1 MAGDAGRFS
10 SPDPLAEDDVDLALP
25 SSPMTTK
32 TRPATATRRART
44 STATATLLPYYRSDD
59 PSMPAN
65 STPVKGSGSGASAG
79 GRRRR
84 WSPRKRTFELDVGD
98 ERSPQ
103 RIYVTV
109 EAGGGEEAA
118 KRGVKRKLF
127 PPSSPSRTAVIHGEE
142 ITTTS
147 VPLRGL
153 TDDEGE
159 GAGADE
165 NGDDDGATPRKR
177 PRRRKSNGTP
187 MPGRGRKRAAGTPL
201 QKTATNNTQRR
212 GRRKSNPAPALG
224 SGPSVASDAPT
235 GVDVENENG
244 HENEHADAGAT
255 PKPRTRARRT
265 PRKPAAPEVP
275 SSQLSSRPTGRKRGR
290 PRKALLPDELPVLTE
305 SEADRTAVDA
315 DRMEPMYEPPSDA
328 VPPSGAD
335 VEEPRDDAD
344 GRGEAREEEEDLL
357 MLDSTPRRSNGT
369 PTPESIRRQ
378 LEERTT
384 SPDPTSEDAYAD
396 GDEGYVPMMEHQSD
410 AESEFEGAGGATY
423 NGQDTLAHASDFSM
437 IAVES
442 LPSFQA
448 SFQADLSR
456 INSEGA
462 VPREEFGEETSLI
475 INQTLASLRQSTQ
488 TEAERRSPAPLSAD
502 DNHEKQDQPERPRQP
517 SEELTRNGSRGPSR
531 SPSQSPRKQKP
542 LPLSRQLFG
551 SKVTKAPHVDD
562 SFSTIPDSILHAATP
577 RRVPM
582 RATSTAVANENPS
595 VYDDSFS
602 EIPEA
607 VLEAATPK
615 PPARTTTVDGDDAP
629 AANSTMEQSIHSV
642 GRSGR
647 SALRSMRLPTP
658 DDTSSSNT
666 GSKRAQDEE
675 ESARA
680 EVQEA
685 EGSNALPD
693 ITSSPPNQSQVYVT
707 DFDAP
712 ENRRDTSGTPDA
724 RKSSPHLPPSGAA
737 PLDRV
742 QSLEP
747 PVHGGRPSL
756 SPIVRVARTLQSVIS
771 DRSSPDGRE
780 SNLGSPLFRRSSA
793 SNEPARQSPGVIK
806 SPTPVP
812 PVVHTNNNDEVM
824 AAPTSSFEA
833 FASFTQRW
841 RSGQNQN
848 NQHQPSLGV
857 IGDVEDPFGPGIRA
871 DVGDADGSA
880 TATDSMRAA
889 PPSDDQTSWAADRS
903 PAARRAGRQPGFS
916 QVESRNSSL
925 LGTRGSRASQAMGE
939 FAAENGDENFHGD
952 EPNSVGE
959 EPGHSEV
966 HDQTAG
972 QDGEDSGISYNE
984 DDDDMDIWDFE
995 ASRPTPDQPS
1005 RTAQVLPKPRA
1016 QHTQLQ
1022 QEEQQQQQASSS
1034 AEEPPPRRSM
1044 IPSPWRR
1051 NGRRLIYKDEVT
1063 SPSQIEI
1070 EEASPVS
1077 GEIDDDDRRE
1087 MIPAPA
1093 PAPASRRTSAVHQ
1106 WRGALDL
1113 EPDLEPE
1120 QEQEQERDTQPRTGV
1135 REDTR
1140 RQTDVRQDATE
1151 EPDMQEA
1158 EVDDYDLMDHQSD
1171 GGSVV
1176 AEDEQAYHDPESE
1189 ANSMVEQRAENG
1201 NDHSPERQ
1209 SAADEEYSL
1218 LLPSDKTDAEPAP
1231 QENSIQ
1237 TTEVEEYSLV
1247 AQQGKN
1253 KKNQLPVQ
1261 EKRKFRFFGGFD
1273 ILSFFSSPAA
1283 LPKTGDRADE
1293 AETPS
1298 APKVAAMTKATTN
1311 GATARGA
1318 GNITVT
1324 TNTTRESQATRE
1336 REKAAQPAP
1345 AKQTPKAALWSNG
1358 LFPSIPQKQFFRPGP
1373 ERRVDL
1379 FSSPGKEDGDAGAG
1393 ASESSDPV
1401 VDTYAPSPSPSGS
1414 GSGSPGRSLSPSPT
1428 RSPAQSAAP
1437 STPERQIY
1445 PPIGQKRNSNPPCG
1459 GRQSGPSSLYSP
1471 QPAAAGNAT
1480 TSANSVNG
1488 FLRVP
1493 QPPQLQRLEEEEQEE
1508 QGQGHDSSVLTDGT
1522 DYERLPPRDKPS
1534 QWDRM
1539 ASPSKSCF
1547 RSPLKPTTPGRVVAF
1562 TSSALSPLA
1571 ARRDDA
1577 DNRGSGSGPLP
1588 QPRDKDNVRESEFAR
1603 VGDTNAANRKAPLA
1617 RADGGRGSGAALPA
1631 SINGRQAQ
1639 QKQLAHATAQAY
1651 RNTDSVTAGTTAPP
1665 TSTTSNIMSPKA
1677 PPTTAI
1683 FRPPLSQTTW
1693 TKDHW
1698 LRLEFLA
1705 HLRRRDPVAFDLLLP
1720 PELDLGFFERHRL
1733 RGKEVAAQGARLLLE
1748 PWHLEVVEAF
1758 RRELGGD
1765 ACGWDDAS
1773 LAKRLFALL
1782 VAEDRR
1788 TRKRDGG
1795 GGDGGGVTA

>member
-10 SPDPLAEDDVDLALP
+10 SPDPLAEDDLDLPLP
-25 SSPMTTK
+25 SSSMTTK
-32 TRPATATRRART
+32 TRPTTATRRART
-44 STATATLLPYYRSDD
+44 STATATLLPYNRSDD

-98 ERSPQ
+98 GRSPQ

-153 TDDEGE
+153 TDDEGANE
-159 GAGADE
+159 D
-165 NGDDDGATPRKR
+165 GDDDGATPRKR

-212 GRRKSNPAPALG
+212 GRRKSNPAAALG
-224 SGPSVASDAPT
+224 PEPSVASDAPT
-235 GVDVENENG
+235 RVDVENEDG
-244 HENEHADAGAT
+244 HENENADAGAT
-255 PKPRTRARRT
+255 PKPRTRARKT
-265 PRKPAAPEVP
+265 PKKPAAPEVP

-305 SEADRTAVDA
+305 SEADRTAAYTDQ
-315 DRMEPMYEPPSDA
+315 MEPMYEPPSDA

-335 VEEPRDDAD
+335 VEEPTDDAD
-344 GRGEAREEEEDLL
+344 GRGEALEEEEDLL
-357 MLDSTPRRSNGT
+357 MLDSTPRRGNGT

-378 LEERTT
+378 LEERAT
-384 SPDPTSEDAYAD
+384 SPPDPTSEDAYAD
-396 GDEGYVPMMEHQSD
+396 GDEGYVPIMEHQSD

-462 VPREEFGEETSLI
+462 APREEFGEETSLI

-488 TEAERRSPAPLSAD
+488 TEAERRSPDPLSAD
-502 DNHEKQDQPERPRQP
+502 GNYEKQDLPERPRQP
-517 SEELTRNGSRGPSR
+517 SEELTPNGSRGPSR
-531 SPSQSPRKQKP
+531 SPSRSPRKQKS
-542 LPLSRQLFG
+542 LPLSRQLLG
-551 SKVTKAPHVDD
+551 SKVLKAPHVDD

-582 RATSTAVANENPS
+582 RATSTAAANENTS
-595 VYDDSFS
+595 AYDDSFS

-615 PPARTTTVDGDDAP
+615 LPARTTTVDGGDAP
-629 AANSTMEQSIHSV
+629 AADSTMEQLIHSV

-647 SALRSMRLPTP
+647 STLRSMRLPTP

-680 EVQEA
+680 EAQEA
-685 EGSNALPD
+685 EGSNARLD

-712 ENRRDTSGTPDA
+712 ENRRDASGTPDA

-747 PVHGGRPSL
+747 PVHAGRPSL

-793 SNEPARQSPGVIK
+793 SNEPARQSPGVAK

-812 PVVHTNNNDEVM
+812 PVVHTNNNDEAM

-841 RSGQNQN
+841 RSGQNQTD
-848 NQHQPSLGV
+848 QHQPSPGV
-857 IGDVEDPFGPGIRA
+857 IGNVEDPFGPGIRA
-871 DVGDADGSA
+871 DVGNADGSA
-880 TATDSMRAA
+880 TATNSMRAA
-889 PPSDDQTSWAADRS
+889 PPSDDQTRWAADRS
-903 PAARRAGRQPGFS
+903 PAAQRAGGQPGFS

-925 LGTRGSRASQAMGE
+925 LGTRGSKASQAMGE
-939 FAAENGDENFHGD
+939 FAAENGDENFDGD

-966 HDQTAG
+966 HNQTAG
-972 QDGEDSGISYNE
+972 QDGGDSGMTYNE
-984 DDDDMDIWDFE
+984 YDDDMDIWDFE

-1005 RTAQVLPKPRA
+1005 RTAQVVPKPRP
-1016 QHTQLQ
+1016 QHPQLQ
-1022 QEEQQQQQASSS
+1022 QQEQQQQQASIS
-1034 AEEPPPRRSM
+1034 AEQPPYPRRSM

-1077 GEIDDDDRRE
+1077 GEIDDDGHE

-1113 EPDLEPE
+1113 EPEQEPE
-1120 QEQEQERDTQPRTGV
+1120 QEQEQERETQPRTGV

-1140 RQTDVRQDATE
+1140 RQTEVQQDATE

-1171 GGSVV
+1171 GGSVA
-1176 AEDEQAYHDPESE
+1176 AEDEQAYHNPESE
-1189 ANSMVEQRAENG
+1189 ANSMVEQLAENG

-1231 QENSIQ
+1231 QDGSIQ

-1253 KKNQLPVQ
+1253 KKNQPPAQ
-1261 EKRKFRFFGGFD
+1261 EKRKSRFFGGFD

-1283 LPKTGDRADE
+1283 LPKSGDRADE

-1311 GATARGA
+1311 VTTARDA
-1318 GNITVT
+1318 ASTTIT
-1324 TNTTRESQATRE
+1324 TNTARESQVTGG

-1345 AKQTPKAALWSNG
+1345 VKQIPKATLWSNG
-1358 LFPSIPQKQFFRPGP
+1358 LFPSIPQKQFFRPSP

-1379 FSSPGKEDGDAGAG
+1379 FSSPRKEDGAAGVG
-1393 ASESSDPV
+1393 ASGSSDPV
-1401 VDTYAPSPSPSGS
+1401 VDTYAPSPSLSGS
-1414 GSGSPGRSLSPSPT
+1414 GSGSPERSLSPSPT

-1445 PPIGQKRNSNPPCG
+1445 PPIGQKRDSNPPLG
-1459 GRQSGPSSLYSP
+1459 GQQSGPSSLFSP
-1471 QPAAAGNAT
+1471 QPAAAAAAGGNAT
-1480 TSANSVNG
+1480 ASANSVNG

-1493 QPPQLQRLEEEEQEE
+1493 QLPQLQRLEEEEQEG
-1508 QGQGHDSSVLTDGT
+1508 QGQGHDSSALTDGT

-1547 RSPLKPTTPGRVVAF
+1547 RSPLKPTTPGRVVTF
-1562 TSSALSPLA
+1562 TSRALSPLA
-1571 ARRDDA
+1571 ARRDDT
-1577 DNRGSGSGPLP
+1577 DKMGHSSGPLL
-1588 QPRDKDNVRESEFAR
+1588 QPNDKNNVRSSESAVGSDTDANGKAFSVR
-1603 VGDTNAANRKAPLA
+1603 V
-1617 RADGGRGSGAALPA
+1617 DGGRGPGAVLPA
-1631 SINGRQAQ
+1631 STNGRQAQ
-1639 QKQLAHATAQAY
+1639 QKQLAHATAPAY
-1651 RNTDSVTAGTTAPP
+1651 RNTDSTTTKATAPP
-1665 TSTTSNIMSPKA
+1665 TSTTSNAASPRTQ
-1677 PPTTAI
+1677 TTTSI

-1705 HLRRRDPVAFDLLLP
+1705 HLRRRDPAAFDPLLP
-1720 PELDLGFFERHRL
+1720 PELDLPFFERHRL

-1788 TRKRDGG
+1788 ARKRDGG
-1795 GGDGGGVTA
+1795 GGGVAA

>member
-1 MAGDAGRFS
+1 MADDAGRFS
-10 SPDPLAEDDVDLALP
+10 SPDPLAEDDLDLALP
-25 SSPMTTK
+25 SSTMTTK
-32 TRPATATRRART
+32 TRPTTATRRART
-44 STATATLLPYYRSDD
+44 SITTATLLPYDRSDD

-65 STPVKGSGSGASAG
+65 STPVKGSGSATSAG

-98 ERSPQ
+98 GRSPQ

-109 EAGGGEEAA
+109 EAGGGEEAS

-127 PPSSPSRTAVIHGEE
+127 PPSSPSRTGVIHGEE

-153 TDDEGE
+153 TDDEGAGE

-165 NGDDDGATPRKR
+165 DGNHDGTTPRKR

-187 MPGRGRKRAAGTPL
+187 MPAQGRKRAAGTPL
-201 QKTATNNTQRR
+201 QKTATTNTQRR
-212 GRRKSNPAPALG
+212 AKRKGNSAAALG
-224 SGPSVASDAPT
+224 SGASIASDAPT

-244 HENEHADAGAT
+244 HENADADAGAT
-255 PKPRTRARRT
+255 PKPTARARKT
-265 PRKPAAPEVP
+265 PKKPAAPEAP

-305 SEADRTAVDA
+305 SEADRTAA
-315 DRMEPMYEPPSDA
+315 ATDRMEPMYEPPSDG
-328 VPPSGAD
+328 VPPSEANLE
-335 VEEPRDDAD
+335 VPRDDAD
-344 GRGEAREEEEDLL
+344 SRGEAREEEEDLL

-378 LEERTT
+378 LEERAT
-384 SPDPTSEDAYAD
+384 SPPDPTSEDAYAD
-396 GDEGYVPMMEHQSD
+396 VNEGYMPMMEHQSD
-410 AESEFEGAGGATY
+410 PESEFEGAGGATY

-437 IAVES
+437 IPVES

-462 VPREEFGEETSLI
+462 APREEFGEETSLI

-488 TEAERRSPAPLSAD
+488 TEAERHSPDPLSAD
-502 DNHEKQDQPERPRQP
+502 DNHEKQDQPGRPGQP
-517 SEELTRNGSRGPSR
+517 PEEFTQNSSRGPSR
-531 SPSQSPRKQKP
+531 SPSRSPRKQKP

-551 SKVTKAPHVDD
+551 SKVAKAPHVDD

-582 RATSTAVANENPS
+582 RATSTAAANES
-595 VYDDSFS
+595 TSMYDDSFS

-615 PPARTTTVDGDDAP
+615 PPARTSTVHGDDAP
-629 AANSTMEQSIHSV
+629 AADSTMEPSIHSV

-647 SALRSMRLPTP
+647 STLRPMRLPTP
-658 DDTSSSNT
+658 DDTSSSNN

-675 ESARA
+675 GSARA

-685 EGSNALPD
+685 EGSNARPD
-693 ITSSPPNQSQVYVT
+693 ITSSPPNQSQFYVT
-707 DFDAP
+707 DFGAP
-712 ENRRDTSGTPDA
+712 EIPRDTSGTPNA

-742 QSLEP
+742 HSLEP

-793 SNEPARQSPGVIK
+793 SNEPARQSPGVAK

-812 PVVHTNNNDEVM
+812 PVNNNGDDDEAM
-824 AAPTSSFEA
+824 AAPTSSFDA
-833 FASFTQRW
+833 FASFKQRW
-841 RSGQNQN
+841 RPSQNRN
-848 NQHQPSLGV
+848 TQHQPSPSVVGE
-857 IGDVEDPFGPGIRA
+857 VEDPFGPGIRA
-871 DVGDADGSA
+871 DVGNADGSA

-889 PPSDDQTSWAADRS
+889 PPSDDQMGLAADRS
-903 PAARRAGRQPGFS
+903 PRAQRAGRQPGFS

-939 FAAENGDENFHGD
+939 FAVENGDENFDGD
-952 EPNSVGE
+952 EPNSLGE

-966 HDQTAG
+966 HDQTLG
-972 QDGEDSGISYNE
+972 QDGEDSGITYNE
-984 DDDDMDIWDFE
+984 DDGDDMDIWDIE
-995 ASRPTPDQPS
+995 ASRPTPDKPHS
-1005 RTAQVLPKPRA
+1005 TAQVVPEPRP
-1016 QHTQLQ
+1016 
-1022 QEEQQQQQASSS
+1022 QQQQQQQGSSS
-1034 AEEPPPRRSM
+1034 AEEPPHPRRSK

-1077 GEIDDDDRRE
+1077 GEVDDDGHE

-1113 EPDLEPE
+1113 EPEQEPE
-1120 QEQEQERDTQPRTGV
+1120 QEQEQERDTQPRMEV

-1140 RQTDVRQDATE
+1140 RQTEIRQDVAE

-1171 GGSVV
+1171 DGSVA
-1176 AEDEQAYHDPESE
+1176 AEDEHAYHNPESE
-1189 ANSMVEQRAENG
+1189 AHSMVEQLPENG

-1231 QENSIQ
+1231 QENSTQ
-1237 TTEVEEYSLV
+1237 TTQAEEYSLV

-1253 KKNQLPVQ
+1253 NKNQAPAQ
-1261 EKRKFRFFGGFD
+1261 EKRKSRFFGGFD

-1283 LPKTGDRADE
+1283 LPKTGGGAAE

-1298 APKVAAMTKATTN
+1298 APKVVAMTKATASGT
-1311 GATARGA
+1311 TARRA
-1318 GNITVT
+1318 ANTTTT
-1324 TNTTRESQATRE
+1324 TNTTGESQATRE

-1345 AKQTPKAALWSNG
+1345 AEQTPKAALWSNG
-1358 LFPSIPQKQFFRPGP
+1358 LFPSIPQKQFKPSP
-1373 ERRVDL
+1373 ERSVDL
-1379 FSSPGKEDGDAGAG
+1379 ISSPGEEDGAAGADVSG
-1393 ASESSDPV
+1393 STDPV
-1401 VDTYAPSPSPSGS
+1401 ADTYAPSLSGS
-1414 GSGSPGRSLSPSPT
+1414 GSGSPERSASRSPT
-1428 RSPAQSAAP
+1428 RSPAQSVAP

-1445 PPIGQKRNSNPPCG
+1445 PPIGQKRNSNPPWG
-1459 GRQSGPSSLYSP
+1459 GQQSATSSPFSA
-1471 QPAAAGNAT
+1471 QPATTAAGRNAT
-1480 TSANSVNG
+1480 ITANSVNG

-1493 QPPQLQRLEEEEQEE
+1493 QLPQLQRLEEEEQEE
-1508 QGQGHDSSVLTDGT
+1508 QGQGHGSSVLTDGT
-1522 DYERLPPRDKPS
+1522 EYERLPPRDKPS
-1534 QWDRM
+1534 QWDRT

-1577 DNRGSGSGPLP
+1577 DNRGSGSGPVP
-1588 QPRDKDNVRESEFAR
+1588 QPRGKDNVRSLESAR
-1603 VGDTNAANRKAPLA
+1603 VGDTNPANRKAPSA
-1617 RADGGRGSGAALPA
+1617 EVDGGRGSGAALPA
-1631 SINGRQAQ
+1631 STNGRQAQ

-1651 RNTDSVTAGTTAPP
+1651 RNTDSTTTRTTAPP
-1665 TSTTSNIMSPKA
+1665 TSTTSNTTSPGI
-1677 PPTTAI
+1677 PMTTST

-1705 HLRRRDPVAFDLLLP
+1705 HLRRRDPAAFDPLLP

-1782 VAEDRR
+1782 VAEQRR
-1788 TRKRDGG
+1788 ARKRDGG
-1795 GGDGGGVTA
+1795 GGAAA

>member
-1 MAGDAGRFS
+1 MADDAGRFS
-10 SPDPLAEDDVDLALP
+10 SPDPLAEDDLGLALP
-25 SSPMTTK
+25 SSTMTTK
-32 TRPATATRRART
+32 TRPTTAARRART
-44 STATATLLPYYRSDD
+44 STATATLLPYDRSDD

-65 STPVKGSGSGASAG
+65 STPVKGSGSATSAG

-98 ERSPQ
+98 GSSPQ

-109 EAGGGEEAA
+109 EAGGGEETA
-118 KRGVKRKLF
+118 KRGIKRKLF

-159 GAGADE
+159 GAGAGADE
-165 NGDDDGATPRKR
+165 NGNDDGATPRKR

-187 MPGRGRKRAAGTPL
+187 MPGRGRKRAAGSPL
-201 QKTATNNTQRR
+201 QKTATMNTQRR
-212 GRRKSNPAPALG
+212 GRRKSNPVAALG
-224 SGPSVASDAPT
+224 SEADVASDAPT

-244 HENEHADAGAT
+244 HENENADAGAT
-255 PKPRTRARRT
+255 PKPRTRARKT
-265 PRKPAAPEVP
+265 PKKPAAPEVP

-290 PRKALLPDELPVLTE
+290 PRKALLPDELPILTE
-305 SEADRTAVDA
+305 SEADRTAADT
-315 DRMEPMYEPPSDA
+315 DRMEPMYKPPSDA
-328 VPPSGAD
+328 VPPSEAN
-335 VEEPRDDAD
+335 VEEPRHDAD

-378 LEERTT
+378 LEERPT
-384 SPDPTSEDAYAD
+384 SPPDPTSEDAYAD
-396 GDEGYVPMMEHQSD
+396 GDEGYMPMMEHQSD
-410 AESEFEGAGGATY
+410 AESEVEGAGGATY

-462 VPREEFGEETSLI
+462 APREEFGEETSLI

-488 TEAERRSPAPLSAD
+488 TEAERHSPDPLSAD
-502 DNHEKQDQPERPRQP
+502 DNHEKQDHPERPGQP
-517 SEELTRNGSRGPSR
+517 PEEPTQSSSRGPSR
-531 SPSQSPRKQKP
+531 SPSRSPRKQKP

-551 SKVTKAPHVDD
+551 TKVAKAPHVDD

-582 RATSTAVANENPS
+582 RATSTAVANENTS
-595 VYDDSFS
+595 TYDDDSFS
-602 EIPEA
+602 DIPEA

-615 PPARTTTVDGDDAP
+615 PPARTTTVDGDNAP
-629 AANSTMEQSIHSV
+629 AADSTMEPSIHSV
-642 GRSGR
+642 GRNGPST
-647 SALRSMRLPTP
+647 LRSTRLPTP

-675 ESARA
+675 ESAPA

-685 EGSNALPD
+685 EGSHARGD

-707 DFDAP
+707 DFDALA
-712 ENRRDTSGTPDA
+712 NQRDLSGTPDA
-724 RKSSPHLPPSGAA
+724 RKSSPNLPPSGAA

-793 SNEPARQSPGVIK
+793 SNEPARQSPGVPK

-812 PVVHTNNNDEVM
+812 PVVHTNNDDEPM
-824 AAPTSSFEA
+824 AAPTSSFDA

-841 RSGQNQN
+841 RTSQNQN
-848 NQHQPSLGV
+848 NQHRSSPSV
-857 IGDVEDPFGPGIRA
+857 IGEVEDPFGPGIRA
-871 DVGDADGSA
+871 DVGNADDSA
-880 TATDSMRAA
+880 TATNSMRAA
-889 PPSDDQTSWAADRS
+889 PSSDGRMSWAADRS
-903 PAARRAGRQPGFS
+903 PAAQMAGRQSGFS

-925 LGTRGSRASQAMGE
+925 LGTRGSSTSQAMGG
-939 FAAENGDENFHGD
+939 FAAENGDDDFEGD
-952 EPNSVGE
+952 EPSSVGKE
-959 EPGHSEV
+959 QGHSEV
-966 HDQTAG
+966 HDQTTG
-972 QDGEDSGISYNE
+972 QDGEDSGITYNE
-984 DDDDMDIWDFE
+984 DEDDMDIWDIE
-995 ASRPTPDQPS
+995 ASRPTPDQPP
-1005 RTAQVLPKPRA
+1005 RTAQVAPKPRP
-1016 QHTQLQ
+1016 QHPQLEQ
-1022 QEEQQQQQASSS
+1022 QQQQQASSS
-1034 AEEPPPRRSM
+1034 VDEPPHPRRSK

-1077 GEIDDDDRRE
+1077 GEVDDNGHE
-1087 MIPAPA
+1087 MI

-1113 EPDLEPE
+1113 EPE
-1120 QEQEQERDTQPRTGV
+1120 QELEQEQERDTQLRTEV

-1140 RQTDVRQDATE
+1140 RQTEVRQDATE

-1158 EVDDYDLMDHQSD
+1158 EVDYDLMDHESD
-1171 GGSVV
+1171 GGSVA
-1176 AEDEQAYHDPESE
+1176 AEDEQAYHNPESE
-1189 ANSMVEQRAENG
+1189 AHSMVEQLPENG

-1209 SAADEEYSL
+1209 SAADDEYSL
-1218 LLPSDKTDAEPAP
+1218 LLPSDKTEAEPAR

-1237 TTEVEEYSLV
+1237 TMDVEEYSLV
-1247 AQQGKN
+1247 AQQSKN
-1253 KKNQLPVQ
+1253 KKNQPPAQ
-1261 EKRKFRFFGGFD
+1261 EKRKSRFFGGFD

-1298 APKVAAMTKATTN
+1298 APKVVAMTKATTTN
-1311 GATARGA
+1311 GTTARGTA
-1318 GNITVT
+1318 NTITT
-1324 TNTTRESQATRE
+1324 TNAARESQ
-1336 REKAAQPAP
+1336 P
-1345 AKQTPKAALWSNG
+1345 KQTPKAALWSNG
-1358 LFPSIPQKQFFRPGP
+1358 LFPSIPQKQFRPSP

-1379 FSSPGKEDGDAGAG
+1379 FSSPRKEDGAAGAG

-1401 VDTYAPSPSPSGS
+1401 VDTYAPSLSGS
-1414 GSGSPGRSLSPSPT
+1414 GSGSPERSASRSPT

-1445 PPIGQKRNSNPPCG
+1445 PPIGQKRNFIP
-1459 GRQSGPSSLYSP
+1459 RQGDNQASA
-1471 QPAAAGNAT
+1471 QPAAAGNANVNR
-1480 TSANSVNG
+1480 ANG

-1493 QPPQLQRLEEEEQEE
+1493 QIPQLQRLEEEEQEE
-1508 QGQGHDSSVLTDGT
+1508 QEQGPGHDSSVLTDGT

-1534 QWDRM
+1534 QWDRT

-1571 ARRDDA
+1571 ARCDDA
-1577 DNRGSGSGPLP
+1577 DNRGSSSGPLL
-1588 QPRDKDNVRESEFAR
+1588 QPRNKDNVRSPESAR
-1603 VGDTNAANRKAPLA
+1603 VGDANAANRKAPLA
-1617 RADGGRGSGAALPA
+1617 RVDNGRGSDAALPA

-1651 RNTDSVTAGTTAPP
+1651 RNTNSTTTRTTAPP
-1665 TSTTSNIMSPKA
+1665 TSTTSNTTSPGA
-1677 PPTTAI
+1677 PTTTST
-1683 FRPPLSQTTW
+1683 FRPPLSHTTW

-1705 HLRRRDPVAFDLLLP
+1705 YLRRRDPVAFDPLLP
-1720 PELDLGFFERHRL
+1720 PELDLGFFESHRL

-1788 TRKRDGG
+1788 MRKRASSGA
-1795 GGDGGGVTA
+1795 GVTA

>member
-1 MAGDAGRFS
+1 MADDAGRFS
-10 SPDPLAEDDVDLALP
+10 SPDPLAEDDLDLALP
-25 SSPMTTK
+25 SSMMTTK
-32 TRPATATRRART
+32 TRPTTATRRART
-44 STATATLLPYYRSDD
+44 STATATLLPYDRSDG

-65 STPVKGSGSGASAG
+65 STPVKGSGSATSAG

-98 ERSPQ
+98 GRSPQ

-109 EAGGGEEAA
+109 EAGSGEEAA

-153 TDDEGE
+153 TDDEGGGE
-159 GAGADE
+159 GAGAEE
-165 NGDDDGATPRKR
+165 NGNDDGATPRKR

-201 QKTATNNTQRR
+201 QKTATTNTQRR
-212 GRRKSNPAPALG
+212 GKRKG
-224 SGPSVASDAPT
+224 DAPT
-235 GVDVENENG
+235 GVDDVENENG
-244 HENEHADAGAT
+244 HENENADAGAT
-255 PKPRTRARRT
+255 PKPTTRARKT
-265 PRKPAAPEVP
+265 PKKPAAPEAP

-290 PRKALLPDELPVLTE
+290 PRKALLPDELPLLTE
-305 SEADRTAVDA
+305 SEADRTAAVTDQ
-315 DRMEPMYEPPSDA
+315 MERIHEPPSDA
-328 VPPSGAD
+328 VPPSEAN

-344 GRGEAREEEEDLL
+344 GRGEGRGEEEDLL

-378 LEERTT
+378 LEGRAT

-396 GDEGYVPMMEHQSD
+396 VDEGYMPMMENQSD
-410 AESEFEGAGGATY
+410 AESEFEGAGGGTY

-456 INSEGA
+456 ANSERA
-462 VPREEFGEETSLI
+462 APREEFGKETSLI

-488 TEAERRSPAPLSAD
+488 TEAERHSAGPLSAD
-502 DNHEKQDQPERPRQP
+502 DNHRKQDQPERPRQP
-517 SEELTRNGSRGPSR
+517 PEELTRNSSQGPSR

-551 SKVTKAPHVDD
+551 PKVAKAPHVDD
-562 SFSTIPDSILHAATP
+562 SFSTVPDSILHAATP

-582 RATSTAVANENPS
+582 RATSTAAANES
-595 VYDDSFS
+595 TSMYDDSFS

-615 PPARTTTVDGDDAP
+615 PPARTTAVDGDDAP
-629 AANSTMEQSIHSV
+629 AADNTMESSIHSV

-647 SALRSMRLPTP
+647 STLRSTRLPTP
-658 DDTSSSNT
+658 DDTSSSNN
-666 GSKRAQDEE
+666 GSKRALDEE
-675 ESARA
+675 GSASA
-680 EVQEA
+680 EVQEG
-685 EGSNALPD
+685 EGSNARPD
-693 ITSSPPNQSQVYVT
+693 ITSSPPNQSQFYVT
-707 DFDAP
+707 DFDAH
-712 ENRRDTSGTPDA
+712 EIQRDTSGTPNA
-724 RKSSPHLPPSGAA
+724 RKSSPHLPSSGAA

-747 PVHGGRPSL
+747 PIHGGRPSL

-793 SNEPARQSPGVIK
+793 SNEPARQSPGAAK

-812 PVVHTNNNDEVM
+812 PFNISNDNNDDGDEAM
-824 AAPTSSFEA
+824 GAPTSSFDA
-833 FASFTQRW
+833 FASFKQRW
-841 RSGQNQN
+841 RSSQNRN
-848 NQHQPSLGV
+848 NQHQPSPSV
-857 IGDVEDPFGPGIRA
+857 IGEVDDPFGPGIRA
-871 DVGDADGSA
+871 DVGNADGSA
-880 TATDSMRAA
+880 TATNSMRAA
-889 PPSDDQTSWAADRS
+889 PPSDDQMGLAADRS
-903 PAARRAGRQPGFS
+903 PAAQRAGRQPGFS
-916 QVESRNSSL
+916 QVESQSSSL
-925 LGTRGSRASQAMGE
+925 LGTRRSRASQAMGE
-939 FAAENGDENFHGD
+939 FGVENGDENFDGGG
-952 EPNSVGE
+952 PNSVGE

-966 HDQTAG
+966 YDQTPG
-972 QDGEDSGISYNE
+972 QDGEDSGITYNE
-984 DDDDMDIWDFE
+984 DDDDMDIWDIE

-1005 RTAQVLPKPRA
+1005 HTAQVVPEPRT
-1016 QHTQLQ
+1016 QHPQLQ
-1022 QEEQQQQQASSS
+1022 QQQQQQASSS
-1034 AEEPPPRRSM
+1034 AEEPPHPRRSK

-1077 GEIDDDDRRE
+1077 GEADDDGHE

-1093 PAPASRRTSAVHQ
+1093 PAPASRRTSAIHQ

-1113 EPDLEPE
+1113 EPEQEPE
-1120 QEQEQERDTQPRTGV
+1120 QEQEPGRDTQPRTEV

-1140 RQTDVRQDATE
+1140 RQTEIRQDATE
-1151 EPDMQEA
+1151 EHDMQEA

-1171 GGSVV
+1171 DGSV
-1176 AEDEQAYHDPESE
+1176 AAEQAYHNPESE
-1189 ANSMVEQRAENG
+1189 THSMVEQLPENG
-1201 NDHSPERQ
+1201 NGHSSERQ

-1231 QENSIQ
+1231 QENSTE
-1237 TTEVEEYSLV
+1237 TTQVEEYSLV

-1253 KKNQLPVQ
+1253 NKNQGPAQ
-1261 EKRKFRFFGGFD
+1261 EKRKSRFFGGFD

-1283 LPKTGDRADE
+1283 LPKTGDGAGG

-1298 APKVAAMTKATTN
+1298 APRVAAMTKATTS
-1311 GATARGA
+1311 GITARGA
-1318 GNITVT
+1318 A
-1324 TNTTRESQATRE
+1324 NTTTTANTARESQATRE

-1345 AKQTPKAALWSNG
+1345 VEETPNAALWSNG
-1358 LFPSIPQKQFFRPGP
+1358 LFPSIPQKQFRPSP

-1379 FSSPGKEDGDAGAG
+1379 FSSPRREDVAADAGVSG
-1393 ASESSDPV
+1393 SSDPV
-1401 VDTYAPSPSPSGS
+1401 VDTYAPSLSGS
-1414 GSGSPGRSLSPSPT
+1414 GSDSGSPERSASRSPT
-1428 RSPAQSAAP
+1428 RSPVQSAAP
-1437 STPERQIY
+1437 STPDRQIY
-1445 PPIGQKRNSNPPCG
+1445 PPIGQKLNPPRG
-1459 GRQSGPSSLYSP
+1459 GQQSGPSSLFSA
-1471 QPAAAGNAT
+1471 QPAAATAGRNAT
-1480 TSANSVNG
+1480 AAANSANG

-1493 QPPQLQRLEEEEQEE
+1493 QLPQLQRLEDGGQEE
-1508 QGQGHDSSVLTDGT
+1508 QGEGHDSSVLTDGT

-1534 QWDRM
+1534 QWDRT

-1547 RSPLKPTTPGRVVAF
+1547 RSPLKPTPPGRVVAF
-1562 TSSALSPLA
+1562 TSSALSPLV

-1577 DNRGSGSGPLP
+1577 DNRGSGSRPAP
-1588 QPRDKDNVRESEFAR
+1588 QPRGKDNVRSSESAW
-1603 VGDTNAANRKAPLA
+1603 VVDANTTNRKAPSA
-1617 RADGGRGSGAALPA
+1617 PVDGGRGCGAALPA
-1631 SINGRQAQ
+1631 STSGRQAQ
-1639 QKQLAHATAQAY
+1639 QKQLAYTTAQAY
-1651 RNTDSVTAGTTAPP
+1651 HSTDSATTRTTASP
-1665 TSTTSNIMSPKA
+1665 TSTTSDTTSPEA
-1677 PPTTAI
+1677 PTTTCT

-1705 HLRRRDPVAFDLLLP
+1705 HLRRRDPVAFDPLLP
-1720 PELDLGFFERHRL
+1720 PELDLSFFERHRL
-1733 RGKEVAAQGARLLLE
+1733 RGKEVAAQGARLLLD

-1765 ACGWDDAS
+1765 ACSWDDAS

-1782 VAEDRR
+1782 VAEERR
-1788 TRKRDGG
+1788 ARKRDGG
-1795 GGDGGGVTA
+1795 GGGVAA

>member
-1 MAGDAGRFS
+1 MADDAGRFS
-10 SPDPLAEDDVDLALP
+10 SPDPLAEDDLDLAIP
-25 SSPMTTK
+25 SSTK
-32 TRPATATRRART
+32 TRPTTATRRARA
-44 STATATLLPYYRSDD
+44 STATATRLPYDRSDD

-65 STPVKGSGSGASAG
+65 STPVKGSGSVTSAG

-98 ERSPQ
+98 GRSPQ

-153 TDDEGE
+153 TDDEG
-159 GAGADE
+159 ADE
-165 NGDDDGATPRKR
+165 NDGATPRKR

-201 QKTATNNTQRR
+201 QKTATTNTQRR
-212 GRRKSNPAPALG
+212 GKRKSNPAAALG
-224 SGPSVASDAPT
+224 SEASVASDAPT

-244 HENEHADAGAT
+244 HEKETENENAGAT
-255 PKPRTRARRT
+255 PKPRARAKKT
-265 PRKPAAPEVP
+265 PKKPAPPEAP

-305 SEADRTAVDA
+305 GEADRTAVDT
-315 DRMEPMYEPPSDA
+315 DQMEPMYEPPGDA
-328 VPPSGAD
+328 VPPSEPN

-378 LEERTT
+378 LEGRAT
-384 SPDPTSEDAYAD
+384 SPPDPTSEDAYAD
-396 GDEGYVPMMEHQSD
+396 VDEGYVPMMEHQSD
-410 AESEFEGAGGATY
+410 AESEFEGVGGATY

-448 SFQADLSR
+448 SIQADLSR

-462 VPREEFGEETSLI
+462 APREEFGEETSLI
-475 INQTLASLRQSTQ
+475 INQTLASLRRSTQ
-488 TEAERRSPAPLSAD
+488 TEAERRSPDPLSAD
-502 DNHEKQDQPERPRQP
+502 DNHERPHQRERSRPPPEEPTQN
-517 SEELTRNGSRGPSR
+517 SSRGPSR
-531 SPSQSPRKQKP
+531 SPSRSPRKQKP
-542 LPLSRQLFG
+542 PTLSRQLFG
-551 SKVTKAPHVDD
+551 SKVAKAPHVDD

-582 RATSTAVANENPS
+582 RATSTAAANES
-595 VYDDSFS
+595 TSMYDDSFS

-615 PPARTTTVDGDDAP
+615 PPVRTTTVDGDDAP
-629 AANSTMEQSIHSV
+629 AADGTMEQSIHSV
-642 GRSGR
+642 GRNGR
-647 SALRSMRLPTP
+647 STLRPMRLPTP

-675 ESARA
+675 GSARA

-685 EGSNALPD
+685 EGSNARPD
-693 ITSSPPNQSQVYVT
+693 ITSSPPNQSQFYVT

-712 ENRRDTSGTPDA
+712 EIQRDASGTPNA
-724 RKSSPHLPPSGAA
+724 RQSSPHLPPSGGA

-747 PVHGGRPSL
+747 PIHTGRPSL

-780 SNLGSPLFRRSSA
+780 SNLGSPLFRRSSV
-793 SNEPARQSPGVIK
+793 SNEPARQSPGVAK
-806 SPTPVP
+806 SPTPVSA
-812 PVVHTNNNDEVM
+812 VSNDKKNDDGEAM
-824 AAPTSSFEA
+824 AAPTSSFDA

-841 RSGQNQN
+841 RSSQNQT
-848 NQHQPSLGV
+848 NQHQPSPSV
-857 IGDVEDPFGPGIRA
+857 IGEVEDPFRPGTRA
-871 DVGDADGSA
+871 DVGNADGSA

-889 PPSDDQTSWAADRS
+889 PPSDDQRGWAAGRS
-903 PAARRAGRQPGFS
+903 PAAQRAGRQPGFS
-916 QVESRNSSL
+916 QAESRNSSL
-925 LGTRGSRASQAMGE
+925 FGTRGSRASRAMGE
-939 FAAENGDENFHGD
+939 FAAENGDENFDGD

-966 HDQTAG
+966 HDQTPG
-972 QDGEDSGISYNE
+972 QDGEDSGITYND
-984 DDDDMDIWDFE
+984 DDDDMDIWDIE
-995 ASRPTPDQPS
+995 ASRPTPDQS
-1005 RTAQVLPKPRA
+1005 HRRTAQVVPEPRP
-1016 QHTQLQ
+1016 QHPQLQ
-1022 QEEQQQQQASSS
+1022 QQQQQQQQASSS
-1034 AEEPPPRRSM
+1034 AEEPPQPRRSK

-1077 GEIDDDDRRE
+1077 GEVGDDGYE
-1087 MIPAPA
+1087 VIPAPA

-1113 EPDLEPE
+1113 EPEQEPE
-1120 QEQEQERDTQPRTGV
+1120 QEQEQGRDTQPRTEM

-1140 RQTDVRQDATE
+1140 RQTDFRQDATE
-1151 EPDMQEA
+1151 EPDLQEA
-1158 EVDDYDLMDHQSD
+1158 DVDDYDLMDHQSD
-1171 GGSVV
+1171 IGSVA
-1176 AEDEQAYHDPESE
+1176 AEDEQPYHNPESE
-1189 ANSMVEQRAENG
+1189 AHSVVEQLPENG
-1201 NDHSPERQ
+1201 TDHSPERQ

-1218 LLPSDKTDAEPAP
+1218 LLPSDKTDGEPAP
-1231 QENSIQ
+1231 QENSTQ
-1237 TTEVEEYSLV
+1237 TTQAEEYSLV
-1247 AQQGKN
+1247 AQQGRNN
-1253 KKNQLPVQ
+1253 KKQPPAQ
-1261 EKRKFRFFGGFD
+1261 EKRKSRFFGGFD

-1283 LPKTGDRADE
+1283 LLKTGDRAAE
-1293 AETPS
+1293 AEAPS
-1298 APKVAAMTKATTN
+1298 APKFAAVTGATTS
-1311 GATARGA
+1311 GTTARGLA
-1318 GNITVT
+1318 
-1324 TNTTRESQATRE
+1324 NTTRESQATRE
-1336 REKAAQPAP
+1336 REKAARPAP

-1358 LFPSIPQKQFFRPGP
+1358 LFPSIPQKHFRPSP

-1379 FSSPGKEDGDAGAG
+1379 FSSPREDDGAADAGLSG
-1393 ASESSDPV
+1393 SSDPA
-1401 VDTYAPSPSPSGS
+1401 VDTYAPSPSPSPSDS
-1414 GSGSPGRSLSPSPT
+1414 GSGSPERSASRSPT

-1445 PPIGQKRNSNPPCG
+1445 PPIGQKRNSNPPWG
-1459 GRQSGPSSLYSP
+1459 NQQSGPSSLFSA
-1471 QPAAAGNAT
+1471 QPAAAGGNAT
-1480 TSANSVNG
+1480 TTANSVNG

-1493 QPPQLQRLEEEEQEE
+1493 QLPQLQRLEEEEQEE
-1508 QGQGHDSSVLTDGT
+1508 QGQGHDSSVLTDGSG
-1522 DYERLPPRDKPS
+1522 YERLPPRDKPS
-1534 QWDRM
+1534 QWDRT

-1577 DNRGSGSGPLP
+1577 DNRDSGSGPVP
-1588 QPRDKDNVRESEFAR
+1588 QPRGKDNVRSSESAP
-1603 VGDTNAANRKAPLA
+1603 VADTDAANRNAPSA
-1617 RADGGRGSGAALPA
+1617 RVDGGRGSSAALPA
-1631 SINGRQAQ
+1631 STNVHQAQ
-1639 QKQLAHATAQAY
+1639 QKQPAHATAQAY
-1651 RNTDSVTAGTTAPP
+1651 RDTDSTTTSTTAPP
-1665 TSTTSNIMSPKA
+1665 ASTSSNTTSPGAPTATST
-1677 PPTTAI
+1677 
-1683 FRPPLSQTTW
+1683 FRPPFSQTAW

-1705 HLRRRDPVAFDLLLP
+1705 HLRRRDPVAFDPLLP

-1733 RGKEVAAQGARLLLE
+1733 RGKEVVAQGARLLLE

-1782 VAEDRR
+1782 VAEERR
-1788 TRKRDGG
+1788 ARKRYDGG
-1795 GGDGGGVTA
+1795 GGGGGVAA